1 MLRKRNGTFS
11 FTITTL
17 KVGLDEMLRSQEK
30 VSAEELTKLRKEKRM
45 TQEQLAELA
54 GVSQNHLSKLESG
67 CRQ

>member
-1 MLRKRNGTFS
+1 MDNTQY
-11 FTITTL
+11 I
-17 KVGLDEMLRSQEK
+17 
-30 VSAEELTKLRKEKRM
+30 AEELTKLRKEKRM

>member
-30 VSAEELTKLRKEKRM
+30 VSASRTVDIEKN
-45 TQEQLAELA
+45 
-54 GVSQNHLSKLESG
+54 S
-67 CRQ
+67 